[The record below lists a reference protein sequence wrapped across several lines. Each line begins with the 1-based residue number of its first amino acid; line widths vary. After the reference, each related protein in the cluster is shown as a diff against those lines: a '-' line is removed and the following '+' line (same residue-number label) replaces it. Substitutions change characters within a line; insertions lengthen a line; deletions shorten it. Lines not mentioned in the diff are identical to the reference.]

1 MLSIKLADLLD
12 CLQLRTGSRDAMDCI
27 HLGITSTTGE
37 NEHVR
42 CKVVYF

>member
-12 CLQLRTGSRDAMDCI
+12 CHQLQTGSRDAMDRI
-27 HLGITSTTGE
+27 HLGITSTTRE
-37 NEHVR
+37 NEHVC